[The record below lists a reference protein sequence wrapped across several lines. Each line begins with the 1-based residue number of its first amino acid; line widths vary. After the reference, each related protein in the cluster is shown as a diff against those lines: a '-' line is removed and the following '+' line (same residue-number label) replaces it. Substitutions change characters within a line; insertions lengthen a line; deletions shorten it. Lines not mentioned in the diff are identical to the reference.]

1 MAGHPISSDPMYSSR
16 MPMQGQPQGA
26 YPINTA
32 GPRAVDHAGY
42 PMNHNMMSQGEQMGY
57 RMTQSAMPGPNRIG
71 PFSTFVSPNAVVG
84 ANNNPQM
91 ISSMNAHPGAAGQY
105 QMGMMNRPQIQQ
117 QQQQQMQQQQQSM
130 MGMSP
135 NPGGM
140 RMGSQNMGT
149 HLGGPIST
157 SGDSTPFQPP
167 ISGNNMGMYN
177 RSPNPGGSLM
187 GQNSAVAVQVAGQK
201 RNSLSTYQSQYRS
214 TAYSPNSTPPGG
226 PTQPQFQGTPPPPS
240 YNSSSNSLPSVNQAS
255 TYQVVPPNQT
265 APNNSNQLLLPS
277 AATAQ
282 EASNS
287 PCSGPGTPTAATST
301 VHSHD
306 IVTSQLSPLTVMAN
320 DSSMTVTS
328 SQKSSSTDLTSST
341 NVNQET
347 SSVSQGSAPHVS
359 QLFVC
364 AFLTICICVFLRL

>member
-1 MAGHPISSDPMYSSR
+1 MLIL
-16 MPMQGQPQGA
+16 GQQA
-26 YPINTA
+26 NIKC
-32 GPRAVDHAGY
+32 
-42 PMNHNMMSQGEQMGY
+42 
-57 RMTQSAMPGPNRIG
+57 IG
-71 PFSTFVSPNAVVG
+71 
-84 ANNNPQM
+84 M
-91 ISSMNAHPGAAGQY
+91 I
-105 QMGMMNRPQIQQ
+105 NRPQIQQ
-117 QQQQQMQQQQQSM
+117 QQQQMQQLQQSM

-135 NPGGM
+135 NPSGM
-140 RMGSQNMGT
+140 RMGSQNIGT

-167 ISGNNMGMYN
+167 ISSNNMGMYN

-187 GQNSAVAVQVAGQK
+187 GQNSAVAAQVAGQK
-201 RNSLSTYQSQYRS
+201 RKSLSPYQSQYRS
-214 TAYSPNSTPPGG
+214 TAYSPNSIPPGG

-255 TYQVVPPNQT
+255 TYQVVPLTRLFPIT
-265 APNNSNQLLLPS
+265 NQLPLPS

-287 PCSGPGTPTAATST
+287 PRSGPGTPTAATST

-320 DSSMTVTS
+320 DSSMTVAS
-328 SQKSSSTDLTSST
+328 SQKSSNTDLTSST
-341 NVNQET
+341 NVSQET
-347 SSVSQGSAPHVS
+347 SSVSQGSAPQVS

-364 AFLTICICVFLRL
+364 AFLTICICVFS

>member
-1 MAGHPISSDPMYSSR
+1 
-16 MPMQGQPQGA
+16 MQGQPQGV
-26 YPINTA
+26 YPMNTA

-42 PMNHNMMSQGEQMGY
+42 PMNHNMMSLGGQMGY
-57 RMTQSAMPGPNRIG
+57 RTTQWAMPGPNRIG
-71 PFSTFVSPNAVVG
+71 PFSTGMSLNAVVG
-84 ANNNPQM
+84 VNNNPQM

-105 QMGMMNRPQIQQ
+105 HMGMMNRPQIQQ
-117 QQQQQMQQQQQSM
+117 QQQMQQQSM
-130 MGMSP
+130 MGLSL
-135 NPGGM
+135 NPSRM

-157 SGDSTPFQPP
+157 RGDLTPFPPP
-167 ISGNNMGMYN
+167 ISGNNMGMYD
-177 RSPNPGGSLM
+177 RSPNRGGSLM
-187 GQNSAVAVQVAGQK
+187 GQNSAEAAQVADQK
-201 RNSLSTYQSQYRS
+201 QNSLSPYQSQYRS

-265 APNNSNQLLLPS
+265 APNNSNQLPLPS

-287 PCSGPGTPTAATST
+287 PRSGPGTPTAATST

-320 DSSMTVTS
+320 DSSMPVTS

-341 NVNQET
+341 NVSQET
-347 SSVSQGSAPHVS
+347 SSVSQGSAQVS
-359 QLFVC
+359 QSH
-364 AFLTICICVFLRL
+364 FLPYVYVYFLDCK